1 MTLICKPICLFS
13 AMSFLETITYYFIIW
28 NEIKGTSIAKNTI
41 KCHPQT
47 FKSKVLGLICLNTTP
62 KIRNWT

>member
-1 MTLICKPICLFS
+1 
-13 AMSFLETITYYFIIW
+13 MSFLETITYYFIIW

-47 FKSKVLGLICLNTTP
+47 FKSKVLGLI
-62 KIRNWT
+62 